1 MLGGLLYVLLVGD
14 LPEVVHDHAADDK
27 GEQEAHCD
35 FNITCHECG
44 GLSAFVDDSTYQVSS
59 SSVEE
64 LSHKLSTQYRKLAD
78 YMGDTGLVI
87 NDDKT
92 HLIVMG
98 TRKDE
103 NKRKE
108 VKVETGTVTI
118 TPVPSEK
125 LLGLHIHESLKFA
138 EHCRNNDNSLFTKVI
153 PRMNALKK
161 LSRNASFKTRLMV
174 ANATIM
180 SIFTYMMPVWG
191 GTEDYIIRAAQV
203 LQNRAARTVTKLSWF
218 TTQRILLQQTNWLS
232 IRQMIHYHTVLQVWR
247 TRKHGKPKYLEMK
260 FNRDFSYQ
268 TRRVAGGKNKTEG
281 YLYVPEMETAL
292 GKKGLMVRGPS
303 MWNNMT
309 EELRTFSG
317 NIVRFKKDLKKWI
330 RENVEP

>member
-1 MLGGLLYVLLVGD
+1 MLSAAYDLADHDLILKKLELYGFEASSVRWIQSYLSDRSQCVYIDGELSDTLAVSVGVPQGSVLGGLLYVLLVGD

-138 EHCRNNDNSLFTKVI
+138 EHCRNNDNSIFTKVI

-232 IRQMIHYHTVLQVWR
+232 IRQMIYYHTVMQVWK
-247 TRKHGKPKYLEMK
+247 TRQHGKPKYLEIK
-260 FNRDFSYQ
+260 FNRDFS
-268 TRRVAGGKNKTEG
+268 
-281 YLYVPEMETAL
+281 
-292 GKKGLMVRGPS
+292 
-303 MWNNMT
+303 
-309 EELRTFSG
+309 
-317 NIVRFKKDLKKWI
+317 
-330 RENVEP
+330 